1 VGFLLAALV
10 HALAHGV
17 LAVCAGLIGQALVG
31 RQVAEVEIFAGASW
45 ARTPWLLCFLGFC
58 AASVKTL
65 AGSLAMYG
73 QKRAAF
79 QVGQSV
85 RAEIAD
91 GILLRGAAAPQVAS
105 HAAIVV
111 RIREVERGVEEG
123 LLATVRAVAQLV
135 PLAVAL
141 VLLSSTLA
149 VGAIAILVPFAT
161 ALAQLRRY
169 FRRDRA
175 KATHL
180 AEELHAGV
188 DELVRHVD
196 LWRTYGATMRVKE
209 ELARLAEKAARSS
222 ARADAARSA
231 LSGANEALAAGA
243 LLVVV
248 ALVEAGALPLDGG
261 SLVAFAAVFFLAYRP
276 LRDLGDARGFVD
288 RGAEALETLD
298 DVIARS
304 SRDEDPS
311 PRDLSSTPS
320 TVDWGLLPLF
330 VERVGVVHEKLVTP
344 CTSFVAQ
351 PGEIVAI
358 IGPTGTGK
366 TSLLR
371 ALLGLE
377 RGVTGAVRYGDVD
390 LTHAQVGPGHRPF
403 AWVPQEA
410 AIITGSVED
419 NVALGLGDGSRSKG
433 SEGSGDPRA
442 ALDSVGA
449 GHLAGRTTRLSAG
462 GPELS
467 GGERQWVS
475 LARALT
481 SGLPILLFDEPTS
494 SLDAA
499 AQELALAAMASLRGR
514 KTIVLVTHRPEPLA
528 IADRVITLGN
538 AAGDAVEIVDARPE
552 ARSKLR
558 EETGVVLEE
567 QTDVGDAVA
576 EHRHS
581 LDAHAKGEARVAL
594 RVDAAVPEDL
604 GVNHPAAEDLDPAG
618 VLADPATRARTCVAD
633 TEDAAHVDLRA
644 GLDEGEIARAETHGR
659 AGAIEPLG
667 EGGEHAL
674 ELGEAHALVDQKA
687 LDLVEHR

>member
-1 VGFLLAALV
+1 M
-10 HALAHGV
+10 
-17 LAVCAGLIGQALVG
+17 
-31 RQVAEVEIFAGASW
+31 
-45 ARTPWLLCFLGFC
+45 LCFLGFC

-85 RAEIAD
+85 RAEVAD

-141 VLLSSTLA
+141 VFLSSTLA
-149 VGAIAILVPFAT
+149 VGAIAVLVPFAT

-169 FRRDRA
+169 FRRGRA

-209 ELARLAEKAARSS
+209 ELERLAEKAARSS

-248 ALVEAGALPLDGG
+248 LLVEAGALPLNGG

-276 LRDLGDARGFVD
+276 LRDLGDARGFID

-311 PRDLSSTPS
+311 SRDVSSTPAR
-320 TVDWGLLPLF
+320 VDWGLLPLV

-377 RGVTGAVRYGDVD
+377 RGVTGSIRYGDVE
-390 LTHAQVGPGHRPF
+390 LTHAEVGPGHRPF

-419 NVALGLGDGSRSKG
+419 NVALGLGDGSRSRG
-433 SEGSGDPRA
+433 PEGSGDPRA

-538 AAGDAVEIVDARPE
+538 AAGDAVELVDARPE
-552 ARSKLR
+552 ARSELR

-576 EHRHS
+576 EHRHP
-581 LDAHAKGEARVAL
+581 LDAQTKSEPRVAL

-604 GVNHPAAEDLDPAG
+604 GVNHAAAEDLDPAG
-618 VLADPATRARTCVAD
+618 VLADPATRADTCVAD